1 MTNNAAFVPV
11 SMAHNSTAPSPAGP
25 DMRVAIVCMPWGSIQ
40 KPSLAMGIL
49 KRLIADAG
57 FTPELHYLNFTLAA
71 QLGLKAYEDI
81 AGGAF
86 FYQEWFF
93 SQYLFGA
100 DGTGEMQNR
109 WEQMLAND
117 DAGSMLRGMTGHSPD
132 RDDYFKSLAE
142 SEVPRFLDAA
152 FQQVDWQRYKIVG
165 FTTTFAQSLASL
177 AIAKRI
183 KTAYPETTIVFG
195 GANVDSEMGNEF
207 VRAFPWIDHV
217 VHGEAEYTFPQLL
230 SAISRGDNI
239 IRIPGISSRN
249 GDAIFDGH
257 LEAGAPVDIN
267 HSPAPDYTDYVA
279 AIEANG
285 FKGAFKLQLF
295 YESSRGC
302 WWGEKHHCTF
312 CGLNGGTMTFRQKNP
327 DTVLMEVLNLARE
340 YNCLSL
346 SATDNILST
355 QSWKTFLPQLASLDL
370 DIGLFYEVKANLS
383 FEQLVTLKAAGVREI
398 QPGIESFSTRVLK
411 LMDKGVTGIQNVQLL
426 KWCYELGIRPV
437 WNILYGFP
445 GESDED
451 YAEMADL
458 VRSISHL
465 YPPGDTPQVMY
476 ERFSPYHFA
485 SKTYGISLRPAREYQ
500 YIFPTQRVAFDRIAY
515 FFEDVNQQNS
525 ELARI
530 RIHPVL
536 TEVAQWKESWE
547 KQDRYLFYE
556 KGPGF
561 LLIYDNRPRSAG
573 VPGEARLMKLGGQLA
588 EVYYFCDKIR
598 SKRAIIEKFGDGE
611 NESSSRN
618 QALIKALNALAL
630 QGLLHVEGER
640 YLALAVRKKSRQ
652 FWPDKY

>member
-1 MTNNAAFVPV
+1 MANNATSVPQNMV
-11 SMAHNSTAPSPAGP
+11 HNSIAPSPASSE
-25 DMRVAIVCMPWGSIQ
+25 MRVAIVCMPWGSIQ

-57 FTPELHYLNFTLAA
+57 FTPELHYLNFTFAA
-71 QLGLKAYEDI
+71 QIGLKAYEDI

-109 WEQMLAND
+109 WEQMLADD
-117 DAGSMLRGMTGHSPD
+117 DAGSMLRSMTGHPG

-142 SEVPRFLDAA
+142 SEIPRFLDAA

-183 KTAYPETTIVFG
+183 KAAYPEIRIVFG

-207 VRAFPWIDHV
+207 VRAFPWVDHV

-230 SAISRGDNI
+230 SAISRDDSI
-239 IRIPGISSRN
+239 IRIPGVSSRN
-249 GDAIFDGH
+249 GEAIFDGH
-257 LEAGAPVDIN
+257 LEAGTPVDIN

-327 DTVLMEVLNLARE
+327 ETTLKEVLNLARE
-340 YNCLSL
+340 HNCLSL
-346 SATDNILST
+346 SATDNILSN
-355 QSWKTFLPQLASLDL
+355 QAWKTFLPQLASLDL

-383 FEQLVTLKAAGVREI
+383 FEQLVTLKSAGVREI

-411 LMDKGVTGIQNVQLL
+411 LMDKGVTGIQNIQLL

-451 YAEMADL
+451 YAEMADV

-476 ERFSPYHFA
+476 ERFSPYHFK
-485 SKTYGISLRPAREYQ
+485 SETYGISLRPAREYQ
-500 YIFPTQRVAFDRIAY
+500 YIFPMQRVAFDRIAY
-515 FFEDVNQQNS
+515 FFEDRNQQNS
-525 ELARI
+525 ELARA

-536 TEVAQWKESWE
+536 TEVARWKESWE

-561 LLIYDNRPRSAG
+561 LLIYDNRPRSTSG
-573 VPGEARLMKLGGQLA
+573 PGEARLMKLGGQIA
-588 EVYYFCDKIR
+588 EVYHFCHGIR
-598 SKRAIIEKFGDGE
+598 SKRAIIERFGDGD

-618 QALIKALNALAL
+618 QSLIKALNALAL

>member
-1 MTNNAAFVPV
+1 MTSNAAFVPL
-11 SMAHNSTAPSPAGP
+11 SMVHNSTAASPASS

-49 KRLIADAG
+49 KHLVAGAG
-57 FTPELHYLNFTLAA
+57 FTPELHYLNFMLAA
-71 QLGLKAYEDI
+71 QIGLRAYEDI

-86 FYQEWFF
+86 FHQEWFF
-93 SQYLFGA
+93 AQYLFGS

-109 WEQMLAND
+109 WEQMMAND
-117 DAGSMLRGMTGHSPD
+117 DAGSMLRAMTGHSPD
-132 RDDYFKSLAE
+132 RDEYFKSLAE

-165 FTTTFAQSLASL
+165 FTTTFAQSLASI

-183 KTAYPETTIVFG
+183 KTAYPEITIVFG

-207 VRAFPWIDHV
+207 VRAFPWIDHA

-230 SAISRGDNI
+230 SAISRGDKI
-239 IRIPGISSRN
+239 IHIPGISSRN

-312 CGLNGGTMTFRQKNP
+312 CGLNGGTMKFRQKSP
-327 DTVLMEVLNLARE
+327 DTILMEVLNLSRD

-346 SATDNILST
+346 SATDNILSN

-383 FEQLVTLKAAGVREI
+383 FEQLAALKSAGVREI

-411 LMDKGVTGIQNVQLL
+411 LMDKGVTGIQNIQLL

-445 GESDED
+445 GEDDED
-451 YAEMADL
+451 YAAMPDL
-458 VRSISHL
+458 IRSISHL

-485 SKTYGISLRPAREYQ
+485 SGTYGISLKPAREYQ
-500 YIFPTQRVAFDRIAY
+500 YIFPKQRVAFERIAY
-515 FFEDVNQQNS
+515 FFEDNNQRNS
-525 ELARI
+525 ELARA

-536 TEVAQWKESWE
+536 TEVAQWKKSWE
-547 KQDRYLFYE
+547 NHDRYLFYE

-561 LLIYDNRPRSAG
+561 LLIYDNRPRGAG
-573 VPGEARLMKLGGQLA
+573 GPQEARSMKLGGQLA
-588 EVYYFCDKIR
+588 EVYRFCDSIR
-598 SKRAIIEKFGDGE
+598 SKRAIMERFGDGE
-611 NESSSRN
+611 NESSPRN
-618 QALIKALNALAL
+618 QSLLKALDALVL
-630 QGLLHVEGER
+630 QRLLHVEGER

-652 FWPDKY
+652 FWPEKY

>member
-1 MTNNAAFVPV
+1 MASNAAFVPL
-11 SMAHNSTAPSPAGP
+11 SMLHNGAAASPASS

-57 FTPELHYLNFTLAA
+57 FTPDLHYLNFKLAA
-71 QLGLKAYEDI
+71 QIGLKAYEDI

-109 WEQMLAND
+109 WEQMLAD
-117 DAGSMLRGMTGHSPD
+117 HDAGSMLRGMTGHSTD
-132 RDDYFKSLAE
+132 RDEYFKFLAE

-183 KTAYPETTIVFG
+183 KAAYPEIAIVFG

-207 VRAFPWIDHV
+207 VRAFPWIDHA
-217 VHGEAEYTFPQLL
+217 VHGEAEYTFPHLL
-230 SAISRGDNI
+230 SVLSRGDKI
-239 IRIPGISSRN
+239 VRIPGISSRN
-249 GDAIFDGH
+249 GDAVFDGH
-257 LEAGAPVDIN
+257 LEAGAAVDIN

-312 CGLNGGTMTFRQKNP
+312 CGLNGGTMKFRQKQP
-327 DTVLMEVLNLARE
+327 DKVLTEILNLSRE
-340 YNCLSL
+340 YHCLSL
-346 SATDNILST
+346 SATDNILSN
-355 QSWKTFLPQLASLDL
+355 QSWATFLPQLASMDL

-383 FEQLVTLKAAGVREI
+383 FEQLATLKSAGVREI

-411 LMDKGVTGIQNVQLL
+411 LMDKGITGIQNIQLL
-426 KWCYELGIRPV
+426 KWCYEFGIRPV

-445 GESDED
+445 GENGAD

-465 YPPGDTPQVMY
+465 YPPDDMPQVMY
-476 ERFSPYHFA
+476 ERFSPYHYDSGA
-485 SKTYGISLRPAREYQ
+485 YGINLRPAREYE
-500 YIFPTQRVAFDRIAY
+500 YIFPRQRVALDRIAY
-515 FFEDVNQQNS
+515 FFEDSDPHNS
-525 ELARI
+525 ELARA
-530 RIHPVL
+530 RIHPVVA
-536 TEVAQWKESWE
+536 EVEQWRKSWE
-547 KQDRYLFYE
+547 TQNRYLFYE

-561 LLIYDNRPRSAG
+561 LHIYDNRPRDGSG
-573 VPGEARLMKLGGQLA
+573 LQEARLMKLGGQLG
-588 EVYYFCDKIR
+588 EVYQFCDKIR
-598 SKRAIIEKFGDGE
+598 SKRSIIERFGDGE
-611 NESSSRN
+611 DESSSRN
-618 QALIKALNALAL
+618 QSLAKALDALTL
-630 QGLLHVEGER
+630 QGLLHVERER